1 MTLVTAAFSFG
12 RDHDLL
18 CLLRELASDPV
29 VADGEQPS
37 LNGRLP
43 VVIHD
48 FRSDVDANRTW
59 IAISGDSSLL
69 GFTLERLCAAAF
81 DRIHLQHHI
90 GEHPRL
96 GALDHCSMITTD
108 AMPYG
113 QCGAALYFAEAL
125 ATRHNLPV
133 YLPHRNDAWFALREQ
148 GFGSLFDRQLSP
160 DFGPSH
166 VNEQLGVAAVWV
178 RPFFLTVAIAVQEE
192 RADFLKMRVRDIRQ
206 RRADGEAM
214 FAGVEAIAYA
224 APSDACSRI
233 VIEFSDPDNAPPD
246 PVIEWLDRR
255 AGVAGLRVQSVE
267 AIGAV
272 RRVDLLET
280 RSIPVRESQIVDM
293 I

>member
-37 LNGRLP
+37 LNDRLP

-48 FRSDVDANRTW
+48 LRSDVDANRTW

-96 GALDHCSMITTD
+96 GALDHCSVVTTD
-108 AMPYG
+108 VNPYG
-113 QCGAALYFAEAL
+113 QCGAALYFASEL

-133 YLPHRNDAWFALREQ
+133 YLPHQNDAWFALREQ
-148 GFGSLFDRQLSP
+148 GFGSLLDRKLSP
-160 DFGPSH
+160 DYGPPE
-166 VNEQLGVAAVWV
+166 VNPRWGVAAVWG
-178 RPFFLTVAIAVQEE
+178 RPFFLTVALDVEEE

-206 RRADGEAM
+206 RRQDGEAM
-214 FAGVEAIAYA
+214 FAGVEAVAYP
-224 APSDACSRI
+224 APSDGRSRMI
-233 VIEFSDPDNAPPD
+233 LEFSDPDSAPPD
-246 PVIEWLDRR
+246 PVVEWLDRR
-255 AGVAGLRVQSVE
+255 ARVAGLRVQSVE